1 MAIHMSQEHLGCTA
15 PPPVR
20 CFQAYADANRQHR
33 WSVNGNRQI
42 NIKFRKAFSYMI
54 FGTFIS
60 ENSVRIVFFHCL
72 IFNVND
78 TLLASFAP
86 ARTSPLTCNP
96 TYVYHPVESGHTM
109 PLRL

>member
-1 MAIHMSQEHLGCTA
+1 
-15 PPPVR
+15 
-20 CFQAYADANRQHR
+20 
-33 WSVNGNRQI
+33 
-42 NIKFRKAFSYMI
+42 MI